1 MSTDKARFEG
11 DLVAIKEIIG
21 NKRYETGKIFL
32 KRAKILESLNH
43 PNLVNFKSIC
53 YRPLAIMF
61 QYVLFSFLLFP
72 QFVKL
77 LDWMGFL
84 GFSIIFLLKI
94 LSSSFFKTKFRFDW
108 WLQFLH
114 YHGIA
119 HRYLKPANIPVSNKH
134 YTNITDHAEL
144 NVLIKDNSQWKP
156 TSFGG
161 IKVIDS
167 LNKNSLSHTNQTYA
181 TWYAAFYGTWKISR

>member
-32 KRAKILESLNH
+32 KGAKILESLNH

-61 QYVLFSFLLFP
+61 QYVLFSFPLFP

-77 LDWMGFL
+77 LD
-84 GFSIIFLLKI
+84 
-94 LSSSFFKTKFRFDW
+94 
-108 WLQFLH
+108 
-114 YHGIA
+114 
-119 HRYLKPANIPVSNKH
+119 
-134 YTNITDHAEL
+134 
-144 NVLIKDNSQWKP
+144 
-156 TSFGG
+156 
-161 IKVIDS
+161 
-167 LNKNSLSHTNQTYA
+167 
-181 TWYAAFYGTWKISR
+181 

>member
-1 MSTDKARFEG
+1 MKG
-11 DLVAIKEIIG
+11 
-21 NKRYETGKIFL
+21 
-32 KRAKILESLNH
+32 AKILESLNH

-61 QYVLFSFLLFP
+61 QYVLFSFPLFP
-72 QFVKL
+72 QFVKV
-77 LDWMGFL
+77 LDLMGFS
-84 GFSIIFLLKI
+84 GFSIIFLFKI
-94 LSSSFFKTKFRFDW
+94 LSSSFFKTKFRFNW

-119 HRYLKPANIPVSNKH
+119 HRYLKPANILVSNKH
-134 YTNITDHAEL
+134 YANITDRAEL
-144 NVLIKDNSQWKP
+144 NVLIKDNPQWKL
-156 TSFGG
+156 TSSGG

-181 TWYAAFYGTWKISR
+181 TLCAAFYGTWKISR